1 MKDQQDSLANKTDS
15 DAAPEEDNGF
25 CVYEHGF
32 KIYHCA
38 LAFYDHEDCVYC
50 LCNGCYN
57 DLTSIGTAKK
67 LTGRSKRQKT
77 SKKVCDHDLH
87 QLKMEDNDKQL
98 ARKSPAQQ
106 GKNIPKKCEN
116 CRKLL

>member
-1 MKDQQDSLANKTDS
+1 MKDQQDNLANKTDS

-50 LCNGCYN
+50 LCNG
-57 DLTSIGTAKK
+57 
-67 LTGRSKRQKT
+67 
-77 SKKVCDHDLH
+77 
-87 QLKMEDNDKQL
+87 
-98 ARKSPAQQ
+98 
-106 GKNIPKKCEN
+106 
-116 CRKLL
+116 